1 MCVLTGKEIYRRRAH
16 IFRGKSWARESF
28 QEATYD
34 LRVDTG
40 PVLRIG
46 GEVYENGIRYKG
58 SHLTIRPGEMALLP
72 TIESFNMPG
81 DLVGDIK
88 IKFSHS
94 RKGLN
99 PLFGPKVDPY
109 FGREHPDERLYLW
122 VSNLGTSPIT
132 LRRGERVFTVQFQKL
147 WGDIPDFERKVA
159 IGPTV
164 AHEAYAMG
172 IGSSLGF
179 VDEIETR
186 VRRSLGDRLTQ
197 AERGTE
203 RVVLFGVFLVAS
215 ALLAGAITALFGMLP
230 SLDTESGRT
239 LMDALEGSP
248 LLGVLYWASIA
259 LAVTVTVLGAAVVLQ
274 VLMPLVSSTLNGVR
288 SVLQHVANGFRQFL
302 WWCKVDRKRD
312 N

>member
-1 MCVLTGKEIYRRRAH
+1 MCILTGKEIYRRRAH
-16 IFRGKSWARESF
+16 IFRGKSWARECF

-34 LRVDTG
+34 LRVDTE

-46 GEVYENGIRYKG
+46 GKVYENGIRYQG

-72 TIESFNMPG
+72 TIESFNMPR
-81 DLVGDIK
+81 DLVGEIK

-99 PLFGPKVDPY
+99 PHFGPKVDPY

-147 WGDIPDFERKVA
+147 WGDTPDFERKVA
-159 IGPTV
+159 IGPMV
-164 AHEAYAMG
+164 AQEAYAMG
-172 IGSSLGF
+172 VGSSLGF
-179 VDEIETR
+179 VDQIETR
-186 VRRSLGDRLTQ
+186 VRENLGDRLTQ

-215 ALLAGAITALFGMLP
+215 ALLAGAITMLFAMLP
-230 SLDTESGRT
+230 NLDTESGHT
-239 LMDALEGSP
+239 LVDALEGST
-248 LLGVLYWASIA
+248 LLGILHWAAIA
-259 LAVTVTVLGAAVVLQ
+259 LATTVTVLGAAIILQ

-288 SVLQHVANGFRQFL
+288 SVLQHAANGFRRFL
-302 WWCKVDRKRD
+302 WWYRVSRKRD